1 MLEIS
6 GVGAVGAL
14 LAGIVSFLS
23 PCVLPIVPG
32 YLSYVAGRSL
42 GQADADSGDADHA
55 RAISLGACFVLGFST
70 IFVALGA
77 SATAIGQLFLRYRYE
92 ANIAGGIIIILFG
105 LVMTGLLNVPLLQ
118 RDFHWGRSLKG
129 GHPVAA
135 YLLGSAFGF
144 GWTPC
149 IGPMLGAIL
158 TIAAGAGTV
167 TSGVALLSIY
177 SLGLGVP
184 FLLVAAFTG
193 SFIRRG
199 RLLDSAG
206 RVLRPAAGV
215 VLTVMGVAILTDQL
229 TTVSY
234 WLLETFPVLGRI
246 G

>member
-6 GVGAVGAL
+6 GIGVVAAL
-14 LAGIVSFLS
+14 AAGLVSFLS
-23 PCVLPIVPG
+23 PCVLPVVPG

-42 GQADADSGDADHA
+42 DQASTSSEDADQRS
-55 RAISLGACFVLGFST
+55 AITLGACFVLGFST

-77 SATAIGQLFLRYRYE
+77 SATALGQVLLRYRYE
-92 ANIAGGIIIILFG
+92 ANIVGGIIIIVFG
-105 LVMTGLLNVPLLQ
+105 LVMAGVLNLPLLQ
-118 RDFHWGRSLKG
+118 RDFHWGRDLKG

-158 TIAAGAGTV
+158 TIAAGTGTV
-167 TSGVALLSIY
+167 ASGIALLSIY
-177 SLGLGVP
+177 SIGLGVP

-193 SFIRRG
+193 SFIRRRRFLGNVG
-199 RLLDSAG
+199 RILQ
-206 RVLRPAAGV
+206 PAAGG
-215 VLTVMGVAILTDQL
+215 VLAVMGVAILTDQL
-229 TTVSY
+229 TTFSY
-234 WLLETFPVLGRI
+234 WLLEMFPVLGRI